1 MTTAPAIPILVYQT
15 FVAVDQVRNAW
26 EEQTAHGKQ
35 PPAKVGC
42 VDVWIMMNAPRT
54 VVGALEENVKV
65 C

>member
-1 MTTAPAIPILVYQT
+1 MTTASAIPIPVYLT
-15 FVAVDQVRNAW
+15 IVIVDQVRNAW
-26 EEQTAHGKQ
+26 EEQTPLGKH

-54 VVGALEENVKV
+54 VVALEENVKV

>member
-1 MTTAPAIPILVYQT
+1 MKTALGIPIPVYQT
-15 FVAVDQVRNAW
+15 TVSADQLQNAW
-26 EEQTAHGKQ
+26 EEQKAHGKH

-54 VVGALEENVKV
+54 VVALEENVKV